1 MDSSEP
7 VRRSYTVGQTTKTK
21 KKKSQKSHVSDTTHL
36 SPGELALHS
45 FKSIFA
51 VPYMSRHRNLHINL
65 AIFMCFINIILHS
78 LVLAHDLTIAS
89 LPYFTMSLSI
99 TYNSYVI
106 LTHDLTFGALRY
118 IVGGDECD
126 PLPQLHSLTD
136 PQCSSSL
143 TELTCKGFYIDE
155 NESHHLGALCNTCA
169 PGLNNSYTLF
179 IVHASL
185 HLLTMYLL
193 FKRLDIRTDSPFT
206 KQFTMLVSLAS
217 ALAANESVKFND
229 ACMNAAKQT
238 HNAAFD
244 NFTVT
249 LQEGYCMDATRF
261 SMLYSYV
268 LFLGIMTT
276 SSVPK
281 KERKE
286 AQSQIKGMAQLK
298 KSGANFM
305 VKVNS
310 TDFGS
315 LARQKKE
322 ESLKFAK
329 ELKAKSKKVYV
340 ENKASNKTSNSRAST
355 KFDSPYKYDAVQAF
369 S

>member
-238 HNAAFD
+238 HNAAL
-244 NFTVT
+244 TT
-249 LQEGYCMDATRF
+249 SR
-261 SMLYSYV
+261 YV

-329 ELKAKSKKVYV
+329 ELKLAQAKSKKVYV

-355 KFDSPYKYDAVQAF
+355 KFDSPYKHDAVQAF